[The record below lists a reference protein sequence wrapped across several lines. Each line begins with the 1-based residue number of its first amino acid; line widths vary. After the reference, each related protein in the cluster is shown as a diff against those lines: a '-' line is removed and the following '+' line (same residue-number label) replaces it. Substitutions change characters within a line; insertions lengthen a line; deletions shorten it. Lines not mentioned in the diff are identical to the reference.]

1 MNIFAL
7 KLPTL
12 QSPGFQCVGERQRP
26 ARINGSAETV
36 DDDDD
41 DDDDDGGRDDGD
53 GDGDDDYVDGDDD
66 FKFTSRK

>member
-1 MNIFAL
+1 MNTFAL

-26 ARINGSAETV
+26 ARINGSAEIV
-36 DDDDD
+36 DN
-41 DDDDDGGRDDGD
+41 DDDDDGGYSDDGD
-53 GDGDDDYVDGDDD
+53 GDGDDEYVDGDDD